1 MPTRDDLMKGLNE
14 DLAGEYQAIIMYTTY
29 AATVSGPHR
38 ESLKEFFTAEIADE
52 QGHAQLLANKIAAL
66 GGAPTMR
73 PAPVPE
79 ARDLRSMLQNVLK
92 AETDT
97 IERYTARMHQA
108 EQIGDF
114 GLVND
119 LQTVISDETKHKEET
134 EMLLRGL

>member
-1 MPTRDDLMKGLNE
+1 MASKEELIKGLNE

-38 ESLKEFFTAEIADE
+38 ESLKEFFTTEITDE
-52 QGHAQLLANKIAAL
+52 QGHAQLLSNKIAAL
-66 GGAPTMR
+66 GGTPTTK

-79 ARDLRSMLQNVLK
+79 ARELRGMLQNVLK
-92 AETDT
+92 AETET
-97 IERYTARMHQA
+97 IARYSTRMHQA
-108 EQIGDF
+108 EDLGDF